1 MLLLLNRTD
10 LQSAALKIQS
20 DGPTVMLTH
29 LCMLTG
35 SSAVKHSVH
44 HSLHVDIRGMPSD
57 QMLFFWSFMEPFL
70 HNLSNPCGSGSQSK
84 LDDVAIDPSSHH
96 LDSYTVRI

>member
-1 MLLLLNRTD
+1 MERLMLLNRTD

-20 DGPTVMLTH
+20 DGPTVMLTQ

-44 HSLHVDIRGMPSD
+44 HSLHVDIRGIPSD
-57 QMLFFWSFMEPFL
+57 ASDQLFFWSFMEPFL
-70 HNLSNPCGSGSQSK
+70 RFS
-84 LDDVAIDPSSHH
+84 V
-96 LDSYTVRI
+96 